1 MAAGMKTARGKEKD
15 PYANYR
21 FKLELG
27 SIVVAGFS
35 ECSGLNVEVKVF
47 EYKEGGNNS
56 TTLKF
61 PEAAT
66 YSNVVLK
73 RGVTS
78 GLDLINWQLDV
89 VNGAFEINKRPQFPL
104 DKNPPANQKK
114 SIAVL
119 LLNEGGEEVRRWN
132 LVRAFPVKWAGPE
145 FKGVGNEVAIET
157 LELAHEGIQTGSA

>member
-1 MAAGMKTARGKEKD
+1 MKRDKD

-21 FKLELG
+21 FRLELG
-27 SIVVAGFS
+27 SITVAGFS

-66 YSNVVLK
+66 YANVVLK
-73 RGVTS
+73 RGVTRD
-78 GLDLINWQLDV
+78 LDLINWQLDV
-89 VNGAFEINKRPQFPL
+89 VNGKFETNKRPQFPP
-104 DKNPPANQKK
+104 DKNPPPPGPKK
-114 SIAVL
+114 QSIAVL
-119 LLNEGGEEVRRWN
+119 LLDEKGDEVRRWN
-132 LVRAFPVKWAGPE
+132 LIRAFPVKWSGPE
-145 FKGVGNEVAIET
+145 FKAVANEVGIEA